1 MQDPGDPAFGGVLL
15 VTHAHTAFEI
25 KGQYLIQSTHLVMG
39 LLAIIMATGRWL
51 ELRLAATGDAVEAK
65 PCGLA
70 AVCAM
75 LMIGAILAIYRE
87 PLV

>member
-39 LLAIIMATGRWL
+39 LLAIIMTTGRWL
-51 ELRLAATGDAVEAK
+51 ELRVVATDNAVEH
-65 PCGLA
+65 CGLA